1 MFYRIVV
8 LNHTFWRYLNSQV
21 SINKMVNSLDSYS
34 SPSRLALKKHPFIFL
49 WTPKGF
55 ISLSRMLVQF
65 SLKLLHSTMW
75 EKVSNLWSTLSY
87 KMNWFKAFLLIPF
100 AIQNLSPSFR
110 HQFLGRK
117 KLLIPPGSILS
128 KISFP
133 Q

>member
-87 KMNWFKAFLLIPF
+87 KMNWYEAFLLMPL
-100 AIQNLSPSFR
+100 ATQNLSPSFC
-110 HQFLGRK
+110 HQFLGRR
-117 KLLIPPGSILS
+117 KLLIPLGSILS

>member
-55 ISLSRMLVQF
+55 ISLSRMLVEF

-87 KMNWFKAFLLIPF
+87 KMNWYEAFLLMPLTT
-100 AIQNLSPSFR
+100 QNLSPSFC
-110 HQFLGRK
+110 HQFLGRR
-117 KLLIPPGSILS
+117 KLLIPLGSILS